1 MTISY
6 HFHFFFPSGNQRDHW
21 TARAHQWIVDISISS
36 PSLKWKPWITNHL
49 SLCPAIETCG
59 YSTSMDDYL
68 GILQHYDPAAKLR
81 TSQLRIRAALTDGWI
96 ENVTAARS
104 LGMRGIRLATFRV
117 AL

>member
-1 MTISY
+1 
-6 HFHFFFPSGNQRDHW
+6 
-21 TARAHQWIVDISISS
+21 
-36 PSLKWKPWITNHL
+36 
-49 SLCPAIETCG
+49 
-59 YSTSMDDYL
+59 MDDYL